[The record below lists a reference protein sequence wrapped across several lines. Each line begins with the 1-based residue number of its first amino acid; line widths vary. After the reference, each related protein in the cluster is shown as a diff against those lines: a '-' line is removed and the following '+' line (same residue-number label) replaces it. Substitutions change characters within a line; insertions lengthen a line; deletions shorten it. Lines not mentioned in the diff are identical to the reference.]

1 MVNKCNKHKQSDA
14 IALRCCCGCWAA
26 HDMKPIIA
34 VLILLLPMNALAS
47 WRQFARVTPA
57 TQLDYELL
65 VEVRPLPEKTG
76 IYGIRLP
83 AKSKNHYLKS
93 AWLIVT
99 ELPLSEA
106 SQNFSRMEGSRKIVV
121 KSKLQVQPVAARR
134 QSEVRKNSII

>member
-1 MVNKCNKHKQSDA
+1 MS
-14 IALRCCCGCWAA
+14 
-26 HDMKPIIA
+26 
-34 VLILLLPMNALAS
+34 ALAS
-47 WRQFARVTPA
+47 WRQFALVTPV
-57 TQLDYELL
+57 TQIDYEFP
-65 VEVRPLPEKTG
+65 VEVRPLSEITG
-76 IYGIRLP
+76 IHEIRLS
-83 AKSKNHYLKS
+83 AYSKSQHLKS